1 MSYPI
6 EDVMKG
12 HIYIHDRPEKRE
24 RKSMRSHLSAEE
36 LAKILAARIRELVPQ
51 FTMIDSF
58 RIYGTINNHHTF
70 IDLSASLHR
79 LRYVEDLIGTNH
91 KISFNVEDK
100 EYRRGTEKSKV
111 SSQYEIT
118 PVQEFLKTLRREGQG
133 DTDIGKQNPL
143 SKFFDP

>member
-1 MSYPI
+1 MTYDI
-6 EDVMKG
+6 KDIMRG
-12 HIYIHDRPEKRE
+12 NIYIPDRPEKRQP
-24 RKSMRSHLSAEE
+24 KSMRSHLSAEE

-51 FTMIDSF
+51 FTSIESF
-58 RIYGTINNHHTF
+58 KIRGSLKAPRGSFVMEFACYEHH
-70 IDLSASLHR
+70 
-79 LRYVEDLIGTNH
+79 LRYVEDSVHFT
-91 KISFNVEDK
+91 VEDK